1 MKTFTKFGLVL
12 IIFTLLYSS
21 CMAEITNN
29 KNDNPVKVE
38 KLNDYK
44 ILIVYLSRTKNTQA
58 LAEIIHENLGGDL
71 HALELLTP
79 YPEDYQTMVDQVAE
93 ENSSGY
99 LPPLKT
105 KIENIKD
112 YDVVF
117 VGFPT
122 WGMQLPPP
130 VKSFLKEYDLTGKI
144 VVPFNS
150 NAGYGIGN
158 SFETVKLLCPN
169 SRILEGYSTQ
179 GGKEKDGVLF
189 VMEGDKEKQVQ
200 IEIKNWLIK
209 IKSEIDKISIN
220 S

>member
-1 MKTFTKFGLVL
+1 
-12 IIFTLLYSS
+12 
-21 CMAEITNN
+21 MAEKTNN

-105 KIENIKD
+105 KIENEEKRSKSLFK
-112 YDVVF
+112 VRQAF
-117 VGFPT
+117 VRLDIFCRDAQFHWTIGLQDFEP
-122 WGMQLPPP
+122 
-130 VKSFLKEYDLTGKI
+130 FLFVRENHSK
-144 VVPFNS
+144 P
-150 NAGYGIGN
+150 
-158 SFETVKLLCPN
+158 SFEC
-169 SRILEGYSTQ
+169 
-179 GGKEKDGVLF
+179 GVA
-189 VMEGDKEKQVQ
+189 
-200 IEIKNWLIK
+200 
-209 IKSEIDKISIN
+209 
-220 S
+220 

>member
-21 CMAEITNN
+21 CMAEKTNN

-71 HALELLTP
+71 HAPELLTP

>member
-21 CMAEITNN
+21 CMAEKTNN

-44 ILIVYLSRTKNTQA
+44 ILIVYLTRTKNTQA

-130 VKSFLKEYDLTGKI
+130 VKSFLREYDLTGKI

-200 IEIKNWLIK
+200 IEIKKWLKK
-209 IKSEIDKISIN
+209 IKSKIEKISIN
-220 S
+220 P

>member
-1 MKTFTKFGLVL
+1 MKIFPKFGLVL
-12 IIFTLLYSS
+12 IIFNLLYSS
-21 CMAEITNN
+21 CKAEITNA
-29 KNDNPVKVE
+29 KDDNPVKVE

-58 LAEIIHENLGGDL
+58 LAEIIHENLGGYL
-71 HALELLTP
+71 HALELVTP

-105 KIENIKD
+105 KIKNIKD

-158 SFETVKLLCPN
+158 SFETVKQLCPN

-179 GGKEKDGVLF
+179 GGKEKDGVFF

-200 IEIKNWLIK
+200 NEIKNWLNK
-209 IKSEIDKISIN
+209 IKSEIEKIKV
-220 S
+220 

>member
-21 CMAEITNN
+21 CMAEKTNN

-71 HALELLTP
+71 HAVELLTP

-105 KIENIKD
+105 KIENIKN

>member
-1 MKTFTKFGLVL
+1 
-12 IIFTLLYSS
+12 
-21 CMAEITNN
+21 
-29 KNDNPVKVE
+29 
-38 KLNDYK
+38 
-44 ILIVYLSRTKNTQA
+44 
-58 LAEIIHENLGGDL
+58 
-71 HALELLTP
+71 
-79 YPEDYQTMVDQVAE
+79 MVDQVAE

-99 LPPLKT
+99 LPTLKT

-130 VKSFLKEYDLTGKI
+130 VKSFLKENDLTGKI

-158 SFETVKLLCPN
+158 SFETVKLLCPD

-179 GGKEKDGVLF
+179 GGKEKDGILF
-189 VMEGDKEKQVQ
+189 VIEGDKEKQVQ
-200 IEIKNWLIK
+200 VEIKNWLKK
-209 IKSEIDKISIN
+209 IKSEIEKISIN
-220 S
+220 PKKSSL

>member
-1 MKTFTKFGLVL
+1 
-12 IIFTLLYSS
+12 
-21 CMAEITNN
+21 MAEKTNN

-71 HALELLTP
+71 HAVELLTS

>member
-1 MKTFTKFGLVL
+1 
-12 IIFTLLYSS
+12 
-21 CMAEITNN
+21 MAEKINN

-79 YPEDYQTMVDQVAE
+79 YPKDYQTMVDQVAE

-99 LPPLKT
+99 LPTLKT

-130 VKSFLKEYDLTGKI
+130 VKSFLKENDLTGKI

-158 SFETVKLLCPN
+158 SFETVKLVGPD

-179 GGKEKDGVLF
+179 GGKEKDGILF
-189 VMEGDKEKQVQ
+189 VIEGDKEKQVQ
-200 IEIKNWLIK
+200 VEIKNWLKK
-209 IKSEIDKISIN
+209 IKSEIEKISIN
-220 S
+220 PKKSSL

>member
-21 CMAEITNN
+21 CMAEKTNN

-71 HALELLTP
+71 HAVELLTP

-105 KIENIKD
+105 KIENIKN

-122 WGMQLPPP
+122 WAMQLPPP

-169 SRILEGYSTQ
+169 SRILKGYSTQ

>member
-21 CMAEITNN
+21 CMAEKTNN

-105 KIENIKD
+105 KIENIKN

-220 S
+220 P

>member
-1 MKTFTKFGLVL
+1 
-12 IIFTLLYSS
+12 
-21 CMAEITNN
+21 MAEKTNN

-105 KIENIKD
+105 KIENIKN

-169 SRILEGYSTQ
+169 SRILKGYSTQ

>member
-1 MKTFTKFGLVL
+1 MKIFPKFGLVL
-12 IIFTLLYSS
+12 IIFNLLYSS
-21 CMAEITNN
+21 CKAEITNA
-29 KNDNPVKVE
+29 KDDNPVKVE

-71 HALELLTP
+71 HALELVTP

-105 KIENIKD
+105 KIKNIKD

-158 SFETVKLLCPN
+158 SFETVKQLCPN

-179 GGKEKDGVLF
+179 GGKEKDGVFF

-200 IEIKNWLIK
+200 NEIKNWLNK
-209 IKSEIDKISIN
+209 IKSEIEKIKV
-220 S
+220 

>member
-21 CMAEITNN
+21 CMAEKTNN

-220 S
+220 P

>member
-21 CMAEITNN
+21 CMAEKTNN

-44 ILIVYLSRTKNTQA
+44 ILIVYLTRTKNTQA

-71 HALELLTP
+71 HALELLDP
-79 YPEDYQTMVDQVAE
+79 YPDDYQTMVDQVAE

-130 VKSFLKEYDLTGKI
+130 VKSFLREYDLTGKI

-200 IEIKNWLIK
+200 IEIKKWLKK
-209 IKSEIDKISIN
+209 IKSEIEKISIN
-220 S
+220 P

>member
-1 MKTFTKFGLVL
+1 
-12 IIFTLLYSS
+12 
-21 CMAEITNN
+21 MAEKTNN

-105 KIENIKD
+105 KIENIKN

-220 S
+220 P

>member
-21 CMAEITNN
+21 CMAEKTNN

-105 KIENIKD
+105 KIENIKN

-169 SRILEGYSTQ
+169 SRILKGYSTQ

-209 IKSEIDKISIN
+209 IKSEVDKISIN

>member
-21 CMAEITNN
+21 CMAEKTNN

-44 ILIVYLSRTKNTQA
+44 ILIVYLTRTKNTQA

-71 HALELLTP
+71 HALELLDP
-79 YPEDYQTMVDQVAE
+79 YPDDYQTMVDQVAE

-130 VKSFLKEYDLTGKI
+130 VKSFLREYDLTGKI

-158 SFETVKLLCPN
+158 SFETVKLLCPD

-200 IEIKNWLIK
+200 IEIKKWLKK
-209 IKSEIDKISIN
+209 IKSEIEKISIN
-220 S
+220 P